1 MHTYIIYIKKLENAL
16 KVRVVEDSGKEV
28 LSVISKIS
36 VTMTATMCYS
46 LLMISYILVF
56 QISNAGA
63 MGRRLYRSREKLVFL
78 PVCHL

>member
-1 MHTYIIYIKKLENAL
+1 MHTYIIYIKKIENAL
-16 KVRVVEDSGKEV
+16 KVRVVEDGGKEV
-28 LSVISKIS
+28 LSVISKMS

-63 MGRRLYRSREKLVFL
+63 MGPRLYRSREKLVFL